1 MLQSDESCLV
11 YTVSLLCQMVSD
23 GTNISYILDLEI
35 GKERKSDNV
44 ANSRSHA
51 SLNSSEMNVRNGC

>member
-1 MLQSDESCLV
+1 
-11 YTVSLLCQMVSD
+11 MVSD

-44 ANSRSHA
+44 ANLRSHA
-51 SLNSSEMNVRNGC
+51 SLNSSEMKVRNGC